1 MFPRRF
7 PVNRVHG
14 PPGKNERDKRNKE
27 GSLSSCTATAPS
39 PCLSLMS
46 SIVRGRL
53 RWEWERWAELS
64 LCGPHRDDHHKR
76 LFHRRFSPLNLRR
89 PNNEHQSTTRVVEW
103 TCSLGRPPGAQ
114 TCKRCHR
121 IQYKEAKRTLSAPDW
136 NNVCKW
142 CSWICLAGLNPPF
155 YPLFVCKWVNLA
167 WTFYISLF
175 VWSVAS
181 VDLFWEKSAGGW
193 STSITLQ

>member
-1 MFPRRF
+1 MWEFEVDGIMTGIVLLKGNNIKMWMWALILSRKLTPIKNSWRCGFRTNTEYMVLQYSPHTCLSMFPRRF

-103 TCSLGRPPGAQ
+103 TCSLGRTPGAQ
-114 TCKRCHR
+114 TCNAMPSH
-121 IQYKEAKRTLSAPDW
+121 
-136 NNVCKW
+136 
-142 CSWICLAGLNPPF
+142 
-155 YPLFVCKWVNLA
+155 
-167 WTFYISLF
+167 
-175 VWSVAS
+175 SV
-181 VDLFWEKSAGGW
+181 
-193 STSITLQ
+193 